1 MNSHQQYATN
11 TCKRGLEILR
21 YASDGHLS
29 FVVFVMCRSLEV
41 RAKQERLDDRQQVC
55 IGISQVSVS
64 FSAAVGRHKWDKLA
78 EV

>member
-41 RAKQERLDDRQQVC
+41 RAKQERLDDRQQVRLP
-55 IGISQVSVS
+55 VSACLG
-64 FSAAVGRHKWDKLA
+64 AAVGHHSSDILA